1 MGQLAIKS
9 GALLPFRA
17 ARDRFSL
24 AYLQPVPT
32 AWWEPPCHESLHPS
46 GILWGPSLQNGPVPS
61 SPPLLPAVPALLQL
75 PSEGTPGGQA
85 LWPHPCGSPGA
96 AAPRFQPPA
105 AEQGPAGPGTRRVR
119 RSPPGVSAGRPA
131 AGARLFSAGATR
143 RSLQTA
149 PGAPGASRC
158 SRRCWGSQ
166 CSQCSQCVLLL
177 LRASQCS
184 QSSKCSC
191 WSQRLLLPSGFL
203 MLPLHPSAPS
213 SPQPFTLVPGPA
225 LPGVLARPQHPAAL
239 QPHSHPHPSDPTS
252 PSAVPWEATG
262 KGQIQS
268 RAFPEP
274 YNGPWR
280 TWGGCCCG
288 FDSRGGRTA
297 VGCHQ
302 EGGYKGDGGSTLIC
316 THVWAGMRTVPELCC
331 WARLPQAPGFEASCT
346 SPLLS
351 GPVLL
356 PAALHLPRRW
366 GWGRPIPPGSLH
378 KSHPNPAPALGVGG
392 FASAGDTQP
401 RRGTPSG
408 EAAAVESHRE
418 KLPRVGRGLWQP
430 RDVQR

>member
-1 MGQLAIKS
+1 MF
-9 GALLPFRA
+9 LL
-17 ARDRFSL
+17 
-24 AYLQPVPT
+24 
-32 AWWEPPCHESLHPS
+32 
-46 GILWGPSLQNGPVPS
+46 
-61 SPPLLPAVPALLQL
+61 VPA
-75 PSEGTPGGQA
+75 
-85 LWPHPCGSPGA
+85 
-96 AAPRFQPPA
+96 PPA
-105 AEQGPAGPGTRRVR
+105 ALGVPYAPA
-119 RSPPGVSAGRPA
+119 
-131 AGARLFSAGATR
+131 
-143 RSLQTA
+143 
-149 PGAPGASRC
+149 
-158 SRRCWGSQ
+158 
-166 CSQCSQCVLLL
+166 
-177 LRASQCS
+177 ASQCS
-184 QSSKCSC
+184 QFTSALHAGPWSC
-191 WSQRLLLPSGFL
+191 PPRGAGKAT
-203 MLPLHPSAPS
+203 APS
-213 SPQPFTLVPGPA
+213 STPAPFPPSPL
-225 LPGVLARPQHPAAL
+225 RPHI
-239 QPHSHPHPSDPTS
+239 
-252 PSAVPWEATG
+252 SAVSWEATG